1 LAQQALDLPL
11 PDQDMHAMSES
22 IPSTSLQLR
31 SLVRGSGELEVSLA
45 EVPTPEPGPDEV
57 LVRMQATPI
66 NPSDLGLLF
75 GAADLGTVTLSGTA
89 ARPVLSARIP
99 DKLMKA
105 MAGRA
110 DQSMPVGN
118 EGAGTVVKAGAA
130 PAAQALLGKAVAIIG
145 GAMYAQYRCIAAS
158 QCLVLPAD
166 ATAADGASCF
176 VNPLTALGM
185 VETMRREG
193 HSALVHTAAASNL
206 GQMLN
211 RICLKDGIAL
221 VNIVRNPEQ
230 AALLH
235 EQDAKHVCDLT
246 SPNFIDALTDALAD
260 TGATIAFDAIGG
272 GKLAG
277 QILGCMEAAINRK
290 AKEYSRYG
298 SAVHKQVYL
307 YGMLDPGPTEFN
319 RNFGMAWG
327 MGGWLLFPFL
337 QKIGPAAG
345 QKLRE
350 RVAAELKTT
359 FASRYTRTVSLAE
372 ALSPEAIAVY
382 APRSTGAKFLIDP
395 SRDKA

>member
-1 LAQQALDLPL
+1 MTQPT
-11 PDQDMHAMSES
+11 PTTAM
-22 IPSTSLQLR
+22 QLR
-31 SLVRGSGELEVSLA
+31 SLVRASGELEVSLQ
-45 EVPTPEPGPDEV
+45 EVPVPEPGADEV
-57 LVRMQATPI
+57 LVRIEATPI

-75 GAADLGTVTLSGTA
+75 GPADMSTLQVAGTFE
-89 ARPVLSARIP
+89 RPVISARIAE
-99 DKLMKA
+99 KFMKA

-110 DQSMPVGN
+110 DQSLPVGN
-118 EGAGTVVKAGAA
+118 EGAGTVVKAGAS
-130 PAAQALLGKAVAIIG
+130 PAAQALLGKKVAVIG
-145 GAMYAQYRCIAAS
+145 GAMYAQYRCMPAA

-185 VETMRREG
+185 VETMKREG

-221 VNIVRNPEQ
+221 VNIVRKPEQ
-230 AALLH
+230 AALLR
-235 EQDAKHVCDLT
+235 EQGAKHVCSIA
-246 SPNFIDALTDALAD
+246 SPSFMDELTDALAE

-277 QILGCMEAAINRK
+277 QILTCMEAAINRN

-307 YGMLDPGPTEFN
+307 YGMLDTGPTEVV

-327 MGGWLLFPFL
+327 IGGWLLFPFL
-337 QKIGPAAG
+337 QKIGPAAA
-345 QKLRE
+345 QALRE

-372 ALSPEAIAVY
+372 ALTPAAIAVY
-382 APRSTGAKFLIDP
+382 AKRATGEKYLIDP
-395 SRDKA
+395 SRG